1 MDNFNI
7 CFENSLRKSK
17 EELDKISPNLPP
29 IISHQNPLNEL
40 QYADDVDFI
49 TKDGQ
54 RNYTLNIMFGDILL
68 KDNLK
73 SNTLEA
79 EHTQIEGGIMTL
91 NIGEILK
98 N

>member
-1 MDNFNI
+1 
-7 CFENSLRKSK
+7 
-17 EELDKISPNLPP
+17 
-29 IISHQNPLNEL
+29 
-40 QYADDVDFI
+40 
-49 TKDGQ
+49 
-54 RNYTLNIMFGDILL
+54 MFGDILL